1 MKASFRIEGG
11 LLRLRREG
19 PFDVDA
25 YLALLADVIAHADYR
40 PGMPLIMEAGESHG
54 PFAVVDFDRVRE
66 ALNRPPLRAFRPKR
80 YAIVARDLHYE
91 AIVKLT
97 NVLVTEGLD
106 FDGPPTEVR
115 HFTSVAFAETW
126 ARGG

>member
-1 MKASFRIEGG
+1 MKASFRIDDG

-25 YLALLADVIAHADYR
+25 YLALVAEVIAHADFR
-40 PGMPLIMEAGESHG
+40 PGMPVVMEAGDSHG
-54 PFAVVDFDRVRE
+54 PFSVADFDRVRE
-66 ALNRPPLRAFRPKR
+66 ALNRPPLRAFRPAR
-80 YAIVARDLHYE
+80 YAIVAGDRHYE

-106 FDGPPTEVR
+106 SDGAPPEVR
-115 HFTSVAFAETW
+115 HFTTLAAAEAW
-126 ARGG
+126 ARGA

>member
-1 MKASFRIEGG
+1 MKASFRIDGG

-25 YLALLADVIAHADYR
+25 YLALLAGAIAHPDYR
-40 PGMPLIMEAGESHG
+40 PGMPVVMEAGESHG
-54 PFAVVDFDRVRE
+54 PFSVVEFDRVRE

-80 YAIVARDLHYE
+80 YAIVAGDRHYE

-97 NVLVTEGLD
+97 NVLVVEGLD
-106 FDGPPTEVR
+106 FDGAPPAVR
-115 HFTSVAFAETW
+115 HFTRLGDAEAW
-126 ARGG
+126 LRGD